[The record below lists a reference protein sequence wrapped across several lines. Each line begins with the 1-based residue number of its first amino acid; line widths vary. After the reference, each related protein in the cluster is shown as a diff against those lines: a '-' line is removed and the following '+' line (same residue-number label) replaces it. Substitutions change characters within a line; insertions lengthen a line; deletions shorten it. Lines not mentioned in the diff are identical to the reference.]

1 MVTQLNCNNMEI
13 NIETLNK
20 KVFKIALQ
28 EEIERQTM
36 SQNMIKAQIKRGTR
50 FDGDEDAI
58 KEVDRL
64 KESFIKMSRKRKPV
78 FEISDEEFKFLER
91 LTKNQTIISN
101 CRIKDWDINGVMT
114 IYLKSRYFEE
124 DKDATEENFEKCRLD
139 IIKYDEDLKECMK
152 ELANILGI
160 EYDPNLR

>member
-1 MVTQLNCNNMEI
+1 MEI

-36 SQNMIKAQIKRGTR
+36 NQNMIKAQINRGTR
-50 FDGDEDAI
+50 FDGDEDTIAEI
-58 KEVDRL
+58 DRL
-64 KESFIKMSRKRKPV
+64 KTSFELMLCRSKNI
-78 FEISDEEFKFLER
+78 FDISDEEFMFLER

-101 CRIKDWDINGVMT
+101 SRIKDWDINGSMT
-114 IYLKSRYFEE
+114 ICLKSKYFEE
-124 DKDATEENFEKCRLD
+124 HKDATEERFEKCRLD

-152 ELANILGI
+152 GLANILGV
-160 EYDPNLR
+160 EYNPNLR